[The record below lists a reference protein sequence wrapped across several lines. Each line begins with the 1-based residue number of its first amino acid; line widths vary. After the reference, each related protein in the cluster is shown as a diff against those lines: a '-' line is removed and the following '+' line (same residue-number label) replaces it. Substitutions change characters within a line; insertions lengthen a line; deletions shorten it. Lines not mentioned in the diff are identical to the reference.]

1 MAGAGGKS
9 KAKAAA
15 AAGASPDIVKA
26 ARAALAARKTAVRQA
41 APPPAPKAPPAPPK
55 AKAES
60 TEPPLSAAD
69 RENPDKL
76 SGEALRKLA
85 HQRGIARSEAE
96 RMDDDKLRMQLRY
109 IIHRQYAEAEE

>member
-1 MAGAGGKS
+1 MAKARTSS
-9 KAKAAA
+9 KAKAPGTADVVAEAKAALQAAATRKA
-15 AAGASPDIVKA
+15 AAGEAS
-26 ARAALAARKTAVRQA
+26 T
-41 APPPAPKAPPAPPK
+41 PKPE
-55 AKAES
+55 AKP
-60 TEPPLSAAD
+60 EPEPLSAAD